1 MAKTDN
7 NTPFGDFMKK
17 VKLSSDRKHM
27 KPRPT
32 GIGDDEYLMMSI
44 KEGYALLE
52 AEGTGSVKT
61 SLNLRPSKHV
71 SENSQ
76 KLQDTLAKMST
87 NPYVRARG
95 EILNK
100 MSPAARSVI
109 EKMENGQLDKD
120 GRYDTFCKAVSQLG
134 EKYYLSN

>member
-1 MAKTDN
+1 MERNFMAKTDN
-7 NTPFGDFMKK
+7 SNTFGDFTKK
-17 VKLSSDRKHM
+17 VKLSSDRKHT
-27 KPRPT
+27 KPRPS
-32 GIGDDEYLMMSI
+32 GISDEEYLVQSI

-52 AEGTGSVKT
+52 AEGTGSVKKT
-61 SLNLRPSKHV
+61 PDSPT
-71 SENSQ
+71 

-87 NPYVRARG
+87 NPYARARG

-120 GRYDTFCKAVSQLG
+120 KRYDTFCAAVNILG
-134 EKYYLSN
+134 EKYYLAN